1 MSNFIL
7 KCSLISSYRL
17 MALCFKGCDLNFI
30 DTEAACPWLHVYCIS
45 EYVYIQSGREY
56 SCI

>member
-1 MSNFIL
+1 MSNYIL

-30 DTEAACPWLHVYCIS
+30 GTEAACPWLYCIS
-45 EYVYIQSGREY
+45 EYVIQSGREY
-56 SCI
+56 SRI